1 MPRAL
6 ANTCAECGLPS
17 RQHAHAA
24 GHCYMFGHSDSGRVS
39 DVITA
44 LELKGVSQPVTVGF
58 SGKLLLA
65 FYQNYLSFFNFMK
78 NEALP
83 NILLVINCTHINEIS
98 WEQLTCI
105 ASKPF
110 YGMAVLHLL

>member
-1 MPRAL
+1 MKGHLPVSLGQKEFIAKNTVGDGVEMPRAL

-44 LELKGVSQPVTVGF
+44 LELKGVTQPVTVGF

-83 NILLVINCTHINEIS
+83 NVLLVKFH
-98 WEQLTCI
+98 
-105 ASKPF
+105 
-110 YGMAVLHLL
+110 